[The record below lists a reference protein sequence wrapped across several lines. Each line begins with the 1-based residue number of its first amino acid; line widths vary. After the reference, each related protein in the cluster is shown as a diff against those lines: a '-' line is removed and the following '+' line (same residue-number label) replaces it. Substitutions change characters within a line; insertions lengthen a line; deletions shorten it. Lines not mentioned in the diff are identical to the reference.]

1 MIKLILNMFSQN
13 IYRVHTFWQVFLSHC
28 ILKINDLVGACN
40 EIRKTDS
47 LSVWYVCTWNC
58 SGIHVMV
65 RLGEINQNTEIITLL
80 TRRIS
85 RRIRDWHH
93 CRLYECSSSYDQT
106 HRELTPTIT
115 RIRTHTHT
123 HTWLHKPC
131 ITTFN
136 TSSAFHKNVWST
148 ASLIS
153 SWDYI
158 RWFMK
163 RSRTVLIRPDQHF
176 SNVSSSYNCKL
187 WPTTL
192 HFKHNSETVKT
203 NQVPN
208 IHQRSLRSKVIVQSH
223 N

>member
-1 MIKLILNMFSQN
+1 MWRRTCHGAARWNQSEYRDNHTTYKENFSSN
-13 IYRVHTFWQVFLSHC
+13 KGLT
-28 ILKINDLVGACN
+28 
-40 EIRKTDS
+40 S
-47 LSVWYVCTWNC
+47 LQTVWVQQQLWPNP
-58 SGIHVMV
+58 SGTNANYYPHK
-65 RLGEINQNTEIITLL
+65 N
-80 TRRIS
+80 
-85 RRIRDWHH
+85 
-93 CRLYECSSSYDQT
+93 
-106 HRELTPTIT
+106 
-115 RIRTHTHT
+115 THTHT

-148 ASLIS
+148 ASLMF
-153 SWDYI
+153 SWDYM

-192 HFKHNSETVKT
+192 HFKHDSETVKT